1 MPAHRQ
7 KCFPDI
13 WMVLRMSRFLRTLY
27 NRPLMARAMKLA
39 FPVVASYLCVATVMG
54 FELWTVGR
62 LGPEAVAAV
71 GLGSWLFLVMLMG
84 FHGLEI
90 GCQTIVARRFGE
102 KKWSQVG
109 SVLTNSL
116 LLAIVIGMLLTWFL
130 WQYGPHFLKTSDPEV
145 ARHATWYFKIR
156 LFSLAPL
163 LVVLTLIGFYNGIA
177 RAHVPMYSYGVS
189 MIVNMVLLY
198 GLVLG
203 KFGLPALGTS
213 GAAMASVL
221 SALLG
226 LLLMVLPLVFRGMRA
241 HFALFQLSHLSR
253 DVLKRIIMLSTPI
266 FIQQLMVHI
275 GLFVFLRI
283 NAEISTVA
291 LATSSIV
298 MTVANFSFLPALGFG
313 IAAATMMSQ
322 NLGACNPQRASISTQ
337 ICLAMALVFMVSLGL
352 GFAFGGKWIMHFYIE
367 RSAAAA
373 GSAAIHSEVVRMG
386 AIVLVIV
393 GLLQAFDAL
402 GMVFAKAMQGAGL
415 TRYVMIMETLILWG
429 LLVPL
434 AYILGIVLKWGVIGT
449 WMAYGAFLIVYG
461 IVMLWKFRRGEWQ
474 HIRL

>member
-1 MPAHRQ
+1 M
-7 KCFPDI
+7 I
-13 WMVLRMSRFLRTLY
+13 SGMSRFLRTLF

-39 FPVVASYLCVATVMG
+39 FPVVGSYLCVATVMG

-102 KKWSQVG
+102 KKWGQVG

-116 LLAIVIGMLLTWFL
+116 VLAIIIGGLLTWFL
-130 WQYGPHFLKTSDPEV
+130 WRFGPYFLRTSDPEV

-177 RAHVPMYSYGVS
+177 RAHVPMYSYFVS

-198 GLVLG
+198 GMVLG

-213 GAAMASVL
+213 GAALASVL
-221 SALLG
+221 SSLLG
-226 LLLMVLPLVFRGMRA
+226 LLLMVLPLVHRGMRT
-241 HFALFQLSHLSR
+241 HFALFQLEHISR
-253 DVLKRIIMLSTPI
+253 DMLKRIAVLSTPI

-275 GLFVFLRI
+275 ALFVFLRI
-283 NAEISTVA
+283 NASISTVA

-337 ICLAMALVFMVSLGL
+337 ICLAMALAFMVSLGI
-352 GFAFGGKWIMHFYIE
+352 GFALGGKWIMHFYIE
-367 RSAAAA
+367 RSATAATA
-373 GSAAIHSEVVRMG
+373 DAAIIHAEVIRLG
-386 AIVLVIV
+386 AIVLIII

-415 TRYVMIMETLILWG
+415 TRYVMITETLILWG

-434 AYILGIVLKWGVIGT
+434 AYVLGIVFGWGVIGT
-449 WMAYGAFLIVYG
+449 WIAYGAFLIVYG
-461 IVMLWKFRRGEWQ
+461 IIMLWKFRRGEWQ
-474 HIRL
+474 HVRL